1 MENENTTNNISVG
14 QNVEINPREDRTR
27 LKRVSGIVA
36 EVLTKNMNHPHG
48 ILVKLETGE
57 VGRIKTQSTQEP
69 YKTETSSKKQNTTIG
84 SLISAGETHQIEYKT
99 DALWSA
105 NYTAEDI
112 KNHRPQSKELHT
124 YGKTTSKIIIAKTL
138 AAFLNSDGGN
148 LIIGFKEGKNGQ
160 EDEVVGIEP
169 ELTKLKDASIDGYRR
184 MLLELIKDYFP
195 ATIFNQFNQNFFIDF
210 ENMETKTLCRIEVNR
225 SSKRTFLKLKG
236 KDHFFVRIDAST
248 RELTGEAVVDYCES
262 RFG

>member
-1 MENENTTNNISVG
+1 MENKNTTNDISVG
-14 QNVEINPREDRTR
+14 QNVEINPRHDRTR

-57 VGRIKTQSTQEP
+57 IGRVKTQSAQKP
-69 YKTETSSKKQNTTIG
+69 HKTETSTKKQSNTIG

-112 KNHRPQSKELHT
+112 KNHRPQSKELHA

-138 AAFLNSDGGN
+138 AAFLNSDGGS

-160 EDEVVGIEP
+160 KDEIIGIEV
-169 ELTKLKDASIDGYRR
+169 EFSKLKDASIDGYRR

-195 ATIFNQFNQNFFIDF
+195 ASIFNQFNKNFLIDF
-210 ENMETKTLCRIEVNR
+210 EQINDKTLCKIEVNR
-225 SSKRTFLKLKG
+225 SSARTFLKLKG
-236 KDHFFVRIDAST
+236 KDHFFIRIDAST
-248 RELTGEAVVDYCES
+248 RELTGEAVVEYCES
-262 RFG
+262 RFQ